1 MNSSRGT
8 RERLVNL
15 VAYAGGVALV
25 GLLVLIVGNVLFRLT
40 GRIIPGS
47 YELAELIIPIIAG
60 TAVLCATL
68 SGSHVA
74 IDFVVDRFPHASRR
88 RIAIAMALAG
98 ALYWCVVAWAG
109 ALVALRNT
117 RLGEYTEV
125 LGISVAPLRWMWV
138 AVCCGVAAW
147 LAAWKLH
154 APGDEPNESD

>member
-1 MNSSRGT
+1 MNFSGSA

-15 VAYAGGVALV
+15 VAYAGGGALV
-25 GLLVLIVGNVLFRLT
+25 VLLVMIVGNVMFRLT

-60 TAVLCATL
+60 AAVLCATL

-74 IDFVVDRFPHASRR
+74 IDFVVDRFPNASRR
-88 RIAIAMALAG
+88 RIAIVMALAG
-98 ALYWCVVAWAG
+98 AFYWCVVAWAG
-109 ALVALRNT
+109 TLVAFRNT

-125 LGISVAPLRWMWV
+125 LGIPVAPLRWMWV
-138 AVCCGVAAW
+138 AVCCGVAVW

-154 APGDEPNESD
+154 APGDDRDESD

>member
-1 MNSSRGT
+1 MNSSR
-8 RERLVNL
+8 RAQERLVNL
-15 VAYAGGVALV
+15 IAYAGGLALV
-25 GLLVLIVGNVLFRLT
+25 GLLVLIVGNVIFRLT

-60 TAVLCATL
+60 AAVLCATL

-74 IDFVVDRFPHASRR
+74 IDLVVDRFPDAPRR

-109 ALVALRNT
+109 ALVAFRNT
-117 RLGEYTEV
+117 GLGEYTEV

-138 AVCCGVAAW
+138 AVCCGVAAC

-154 APGDEPNESD
+154 APGDEHNESD

>member
-1 MNSSRGT
+1 MNLSRSAQ
-8 RERLVNL
+8 ERLVNL
-15 VAYAGGVALV
+15 IAYAGGLALV

-47 YELAELIIPIIAG
+47 YELAELIIPIIASA
-60 TAVLCATL
+60 AVLCATL

-125 LGISVAPLRWMWV
+125 LGLSVAPLRWMWV

-154 APGDEPNESD
+154 ALGGERDESD